1 MARGRIIDRSDLSA
15 YRAPESAGAGSASD
29 PGSPEY
35 RVEEAVRAGFAQ
47 GLARG
52 RAEAQAALESELRR
66 ARETIAASLGELHT
80 LRQQMIDENRAAL
93 LELATVIAGR
103 VVRARIAAGDPVVV
117 RVAEE
122 VLGSLPAKPGRKV
135 RVSPDDH
142 GTISETIAAL
152 GESAVGIEVV
162 PDPAISPGGL
172 IVEEVEEV
180 IDARLET
187 SLASLGDALDEER

>member
-15 YRAPESAGAGSASD
+15 YRAPESAGSGSE
-29 PGSPEY
+29 PGSPEF

-52 RAEAQAALESELRR
+52 RAEAQAALDAELGR
-66 ARETIAASLGELHT
+66 ARESIAASLGELHT

-103 VVRARIAAGDPVVV
+103 IVRARVDAGDPVAV

-122 VLGSLPAKPGRKV
+122 VLGALPAKPGRKV

-152 GESAVGIEVV
+152 GESAVGIEIV
-162 PDPAISPGGL
+162 PDPAISSGGL
-172 IVEEVEEV
+172 IVEEPEEV